1 MELYDVVTKLVGPT
15 RPVGETHEDERRF
28 ENLKA
33 LTGLV
38 DRLLTEIDEIA
49 TFNATRE
56 EFSMK
61 RAGEFCGKFIDKIG
75 IRNDAECSS

>member
-28 ENLKA
+28 ENLAA
-33 LTGLV
+33 LTVLV
-38 DRLLTEIDEIA
+38 DRLLTEIGDIEA
-49 TFNATRE
+49 DNAKLT

-61 RAGEFCGKFIDKIG
+61 RAGEFCGKFLDRLG
-75 IRNDAECSS
+75 IHE